1 MKKKY
6 VLVPVVLIAAGAAT
20 YRLVNQPP
28 SSDLPANEQMYQL
41 LADAG
46 CMDCHVAEPKLPFY
60 ASFPLAGDLVKE
72 DARLGYRAFDIAPMM
87 EAIKAGTPV
96 SEVDLAK
103 VEKVIQDGTMP
114 MAKYYL
120 VHWGSSI
127 LDSEKIIAMNWI
139 RDQRA
144 AHYPNPLAAAE
155 FANEPVRPIAD
166 SIPVD
171 VRKVILG
178 EMLYNDTRLSV
189 DNTVSC
195 ATCHGLN
202 TGGVD
207 NKQFSEGI
215 QGLKGGVNAP
225 TVVNAH

>member
-127 LDSEKIIAMNWI
+127 LDSEKTIALNWI

-144 AHYPNPLAAAE
+144 ANYPNPLAAAE

-166 SIPVD
+166 GCSQGDSGRDALSRYPFVGGQH
-171 VRKVILG
+171 RILCHLPRFEHRWCG
-178 EMLYNDTRLSV
+178 QQ
-189 DNTVSC
+189 TVLRGYSG
-195 ATCHGLN
+195 T
-202 TGGVD
+202 
-207 NKQFSEGI
+207 EGWCQRADRI
-215 QGLKGGVNAP
+215 QCSL
-225 TVVNAH
+225 